1 MFACVRSW
9 LAAVAMVLLSAAAI
23 AQPIPPG
30 EQPGRERERFTE
42 PQAPRAQ
49 PGGTVISLP
58 STTAPAGAAQVILVV
73 RDVRI
78 VGSTVYSAAQLA
90 PLYEDLIG
98 ETVSLQAVYDLAQ
111 KITAKYGADGYVLSR
126 AIVPP
131 QELNPGG
138 AIVRIQIIEGYVDK
152 VEWPAALSRYRD
164 FFSYYTARITSERP
178 ANIRTIE
185 RYLLLAGD
193 LPGLRFKNSL
203 KPSATQQGA
212 ATLVVEVTEKHFD
225 ALARVDN
232 RGSKA
237 RGPHQYM
244 ASVTANNL
252 LRIHE
257 AFTVTHA
264 GAWQT
269 RELQY
274 FAAGYRHVL
283 TGEGLAAFANASY
296 GHGRPG
302 TTVLELLEYKTNSA
316 IVEAGFSY
324 PFIRSRERNL
334 TVTVLGFA
342 SDDRS
347 DMLGDVNTIDRLRG
361 VRGRLEVD
369 YADVFA
375 AVNQINLTYSRGFRG
390 FGSTAND
397 NQMSSRASGQVDF
410 GKFEATFTRLQPLF
424 ARTSLFL
431 AAYAQHALT
440 GLLSPE
446 LCGYGGRAF
455 GRAFAPSELTADS
468 CAIMLGELRYDLPH
482 VWFSQ
487 LQAYGFA
494 DRAWLRNFAPAPGTP
509 DKVDAASAGVG
520 LRLGWP
526 NIVTADFSAAKVLD
540 GPRAQEWRGFFIVT
554 ARY

>member
-1 MFACVRSW
+1 MFAGVRGW
-9 LAAVAMVLLSAAAI
+9 LAAVAMVAISTAAL
-23 AQPIPPG
+23 AQPIPPA

-42 PQAPRAQ
+42 PPAPRAQ
-49 PGGTVISLP
+49 PGTVISLP
-58 STTAPAGAAQVILVV
+58 STTAPDGAAQVMLVV

-90 PLYEDLIG
+90 PLYEALIG
-98 ETVSLQAVYDLAQ
+98 ETVSLQAIYDLAQ
-111 KITAKYGADGYVLSR
+111 RITAKYGADGYVLSR

-131 QELNPGG
+131 QNLNPRG
-138 AIVRIQIIEGYVDK
+138 AIVRIQIVEGYVDK
-152 VEWPAALSRYRD
+152 VEWPASLSRYRD
-164 FFSYYTARITSERP
+164 FFSYYGTQIIADRP

-203 KPSATQQGA
+203 KPSASRHGA
-212 ATLVVEVTEKHFD
+212 ATLVVEVTEKPFD
-225 ALARVDN
+225 ALARFDN
-232 RGSKA
+232 RGSQA
-237 RGPHQYM
+237 RGPLQYM

-264 GAWQT
+264 GTVQT
-269 RELQY
+269 KELQY
-274 FAAGYRHVL
+274 FAAGYRQVL
-283 TGEGLAAFANASY
+283 TGEGLTVFANASH

-302 TTVLELLEYKTNSA
+302 TTALELLEYKTRST

-324 PFIRSRERNL
+324 PFVRSRERNVMFTL
-334 TVTVLGFA
+334 LGFA
-342 SDDRS
+342 SDDRG
-347 DMLGDVNTIDRLRG
+347 DMLGDINTLDRLRG
-361 VRGRLEVD
+361 VRGKLEVD
-369 YADVFA
+369 FADAFTA
-375 AVNQINLTYSRGFRG
+375 INQFNLVYSRGFNG
-390 FGSTAND
+390 FGSTAIAPLGPRGSVN
-397 NQMSSRASGQVDF
+397 F

-431 AAYAQHALT
+431 AAYGQHAQT
-440 GLLSPE
+440 SLLSPE

-455 GRAFAPSELTADS
+455 GRAFDPSEMTADS
-468 CAIMLGELRYDLPH
+468 CAIVLGELRYDLPH
-482 VWFSQ
+482 TWFSQ

-494 DRAWLRNFAPAPGTP
+494 DRGWLRNLAPAPDTP
-509 DKVDAASAGVG
+509 EKIDAASAGAG

-526 NIVTADFSAAKVLD
+526 NIVTADLSAARVLD
-540 GPRAQEWRGFFIVT
+540 GPRAQEWRGFFILT